1 MSKARSGSD
10 LNVVEELESIGGL
23 SAAVRSQFAAVRTG
37 LKRRQ
42 LSGAHP
48 CAKATVEVLRNV
60 LGTGGYKNAKEMLHA
75 VRLVG
80 KELSAAAPAE
90 LTVGNIT
97 RRVMYMIRE
106 EYNGKKRAATEAV
119 PEVPS
124 SSSKQK
130 PSGVDVPPSSSVF
143 SSIAASITSLEESQQ
158 QQQQQQQQQSPS
170 TPFGGGVPLRRTL
183 SSYSS
188 FSSLPSFGGSEL
200 MRMPSVG
207 TFEREKDSQQP
218 SLTRSLAMESDTADD
233 FTTVFADLRQAVMS
247 AVNELNDEIDNVY
260 SPICEQ
266 AQDHIHHD
274 ECVLTNGWSYM
285 VRPSLFLSSPSSPL
299 PPLLSLSSL
308 LSPSPSTPPP
318 RRLST
323 SYAPPPESA
332 DTTSLCARLPQAWRD
347 PSSPPPSASCL
358 TCPSR

>member
-158 QQQQQQQQQSPS
+158 QQQQQQQSPS
-170 TPFGGGVPLRRTL
+170 TPLGGGVPLRRTL

-285 VRPSLFLSSPSSPL
+285 VRPSLSLLSLLSSPSSPL
-299 PPLLSLSSL
+299 SL
-308 LSPSPSTPPP
+308 LSPLTLAIHPTPP
-318 RRLST
+318 
-323 SYAPPPESA
+323 
-332 DTTSLCARLPQAWRD
+332 QV
-347 PSSPPPSASCL
+347 
-358 TCPSR
+358 